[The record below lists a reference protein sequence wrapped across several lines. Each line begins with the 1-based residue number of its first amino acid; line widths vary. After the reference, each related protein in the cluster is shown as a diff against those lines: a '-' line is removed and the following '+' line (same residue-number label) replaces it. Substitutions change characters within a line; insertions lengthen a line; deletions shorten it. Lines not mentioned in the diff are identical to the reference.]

1 MKGNAMRSGL
11 IWWLSALVLAG
22 VAGVLTFRLLTTAS
36 PTPILAAES
45 TNTQMVVVAATDLPF
60 RRSITEEDLVVR
72 KFPAESIPEGAA
84 LSVEQVVG
92 KMSTVDIFSG
102 EPVILEQL
110 VTPSIVTS
118 QLALSIPDSK
128 TVMAVPTGSELIANR
143 LVRPGDRIDLLG
155 TFEMDL
161 GTGES
166 AGRMLESV
174 ALLQDLEVHAI
185 ILPINVD
192 DRNPLRDGSDE
203 DVNGDESGVFRT
215 LNQLGQ
221 SVLLAVDLQDAMVVR
236 HVLDAD
242 GIVDLVLRAPNDDGL
257 TETVPVDQNYLADRY
272 HINRNVYTPIG
283 LPADSNTQQSAEGQP
298 APRTLSTLQDSGG

>member
-1 MKGNAMRSGL
+1 MKGNALRSGL

-36 PTPILAAES
+36 PIPIMASER
-45 TNTQMVVVAATDLPF
+45 TDTQLVVVAATDLPF

-72 KFPAESIPEGAA
+72 KFPAESIPAGAA
-84 LSVEQVVG
+84 LSIEQVVG
-92 KMSTVDIFSG
+92 KMSTVDIFAG
-102 EPVILEQL
+102 EPVIIEQL

-155 TFEMDL
+155 TFEMDM
-161 GTGES
+161 GVGES

-185 ILPINVD
+185 ILPVKAD
-192 DRNPLRDGSDE
+192 DHNPLKDDSDE
-203 DVNGDESGVFRT
+203 GAGQSESGVFRT

-236 HVLDAD
+236 HVLDSD
-242 GIVDLVLRAPNDDGL
+242 GIVDLVLRAPSDDGL

-272 HINRNVYTPIG
+272 HINRNVLTPLG
-283 LPADSNTQQSAEGQP
+283 LPSESTTQLSP
-298 APRTLSTLQDSGG
+298 STLPATTDKDQ